1 MALTTS
7 LGAVPATP
15 AARNVPLDVDD
26 IDELETVAG
35 RIESIVGK
43 SMLIDTTA
51 GKSRVR
57 LAENARIDR
66 DALGSPADL
75 KPGLF
80 VGVLHAPS
88 GPATSVRLYATGPT
102 MPRPG
107 VVPMVGSRQG
117 QVTTFGSIVALQFGG
132 LLLNAGGATTTVTLP
147 NTVEILKPAVSQ
159 SAELAAGAQIIA
171 TGPVTGDGT
180 VVATGVRVTA
190 PPRADR

>member
-1 MALTTS
+1 LTTG
-7 LGAVPATP
+7 LGAVAATSST
-15 AARNVPLDVDD
+15 RSVPLDVDD
-26 IDELETVAG
+26 VDELETVAG

-43 SMLIDTTA
+43 SLLVDTAA

-66 DALGSPADL
+66 DAIGSPADL

-88 GPATSVRLYATGPT
+88 GPAKSVRLYAAGPSI
-102 MPRPG
+102 PRSG

-117 QVTTFGSIVALQFGG
+117 QVTTFGSIIALQFGG
-132 LLLNAGGATTTVTLP
+132 LVLNAGGATTTVTLP
-147 NTVEILKPAVSQ
+147 NTVEILKPVTSQ

-171 TGPVTGDGT
+171 TGPLTGDGT
-180 VVATGVRVTA
+180 VVATGIRVTA
-190 PPRADR
+190 PARAER